1 MCQQSK
7 PEQQNNP
14 DKSPSPSDIGLI
26 KRIVTGYSKLLHQRP
41 VLTKSLTSALI
52 AGIGDLISQLINSGS
67 GSCYKWRSTFAFT
80 TFGLIFNGPLTHHFY
95 VLLDQLLPPGVTKS
109 GKYSA
114 IKRVLFDRLILAPPY
129 LLLCFYMLSILEGR
143 SSAEA
148 CQKIQGSYW
157 TLLKMNWKIWTV
169 FQYININYVEPEYRV
184 LFTNVLSL
192 VWTIYVATFR
202 HKQSS

>member
-7 PEQQNNP
+7 QQKQENSDKNP
-14 DKSPSPSDIGLI
+14 DPSDAGLI
-26 KRIVTGYSKLLHQRP
+26 KRMISFYSTQLYQRP
-41 VLTKSLTSALI
+41 VMTKALTSALI
-52 AGIGDLISQLINSGS
+52 AGFGDLISQFINSNPKS
-67 GSCYKWRSTFAFT
+67 HYRWRTTFAFT

-95 VLLDQLLPPGVTKS
+95 VLLDHILPRGATQT

-114 IKRVLFDRLILAPPY
+114 IKRVLFDRLVLAPPY
-129 LLLCFYMLSILEGR
+129 LLLCFYMLSILEGK

-148 CQKIQGSYW
+148 CQKIRESYW

-169 FQYININYVEPEYRV
+169 FQYVNINYVQPEYRV

-192 VWTIYVATFR
+192 VWTIYIATFR
-202 HKQSS
+202 HKQL